1 MKQNILM
8 VFSVISILLGLI
20 ISIGSAIPYLN
31 RMCSCPAEIV
41 GRPSMPCC
49 TDPSAIYLIYF
60 GIALVVIGLI
70 ALTMVKW
77 FYKK

>member
-1 MKQNILM
+1 M
-8 VFSVISILLGLI
+8 VLGIISILLDLI
-20 ISIGSAIPYLN
+20 ISISSAISYFN
-31 RMCSCPAEIV
+31 RACSCPAEIV
-41 GRPSMPCC
+41 GQPPIPCC

-70 ALTMVKW
+70 AITVKW